1 MCISALATG
10 QTHASSPH
18 LTPCNPLIDQ
28 LSMKRPRQTSL
39 FDPPAEV
46 ADSMALV
53 GIQGART
60 QLSPGQRTFNRLTE
74 SIRRQR
80 ESLAEWQAYGQRF
93 RQRLAAEYIPAIQD
107 LRVVQRRMAGQLDFM
122 LSQPGQ
128 LPRLGHK
135 KKDLLRE
142 RLLELIDDLLV
153 EGPDEE
159 LETLHDRHNPI
170 SRADRQRMEM
180 EMTEDLLGGLFG
192 EEMIQ
197 GHTARDMESL
207 LQEAQERILK
217 RMAEEL
223 QAQEARK
230 SARAAKRGRGSRAEQ
245 AAERRAQAEKELKQS
260 LREIY
265 RKLASGLHPDRESD
279 PVERERKTA
288 LMQRVNEAHGKGDLL
303 TLLSLQ
309 MQAEQIDATHLANLS
324 TERLGHYNQ
333 ILRDQ
338 LKALEAELHTEI
350 AAFSEVLEFDIHH
363 RLSHPLEVDGLLDDQ
378 IAELRLLATHIEEDR
393 IALAD
398 PARRRVVIDLLT
410 QDLGDTQDAL
420 DSVFLDALL
429 DMPVTLSPRSR
440 HKKPRSRKN

>member
-1 MCISALATG
+1 MRISALATG
-10 QTHASSPH
+10 QTHPSSSH
-18 LTPCNPLIDQ
+18 LTPCKHLIDQ
-28 LSMKRPRQTSL
+28 HDMKPPQQTSL
-39 FDPPAEV
+39 FDPSTEV
-46 ADSMALV
+46 ADNMALV
-53 GIQGART
+53 GIQGSRN
-60 QLSPGQRTFNRLTE
+60 QLSPAQRTFNRLTE
-74 SIRRQR
+74 SIRHQR

-93 RQRLAAEYIPAIQD
+93 RQRLAAEYIPAMQD
-107 LRVVQRRMAGQLDFM
+107 LRVVQRHMAGQLDAL

-128 LPRLGHK
+128 LPRLGRK

-153 EGPDEE
+153 EGPDAE
-159 LETLHDRHNPI
+159 LETLYDRHNPI
-170 SRADRQRMEM
+170 SRADRERMEL
-180 EMTEDLLGGLFG
+180 EMAENFLGGLFG
-192 EEMIQ
+192 EEMLR

-217 RMAEEL
+217 RVAEEEH
-223 QAQEARK
+223 AREARK

-279 PVERERKTA
+279 PVQRERKTA
-288 LMQRVNEAHGKGDLL
+288 LMQQVNEAHAKGDLL

-333 ILRDQ
+333 ILREQ
-338 LKALEAELHTEI
+338 LKALEAELHAEV
-350 AAFSEVLEFDIHH
+350 AALSEVLEFDIRH
-363 RLSHPLEVDGLLDDQ
+363 RVSRPLEVDGLLDDQ
-378 IAELRLLATHIEEDR
+378 IAELRLMAAHIEEDR
-393 IALAD
+393 LALAD
-398 PARRRVVIDLLT
+398 PARRRAVIDLLT
-410 QDLGDTQDAL
+410 QDLEDTEDFL

-429 DMPVTLSPRSR
+429 DEPMAPSRRSR
-440 HKKPRSRKN
+440 RKKTKSRKN